1 MNENNTDLTIVPNP
15 NNGIF
20 TIGNQQA
27 NCWVSVFNMQGK
39 NILNKQLSQNEVID
53 LQDFG
58 KGTYLLEIKNSE
70 NSEAKTLKLISF

>member
-1 MNENNTDLTIVPNP
+1 
-15 NNGIF
+15 
-20 TIGNQQA
+20 
-27 NCWVSVFNMQGK
+27 MQGK
-39 NILNKQLSQNEVID
+39 NILNKQLAQNELID